1 MSVKGN
7 FGKKLRFHRSSRA
20 FLYSNILFTSLMQK
34 AQGQGLEGEAL
45 KIVTLVVS
53 IETGET
59 EVFFT
64 LVDNGMM
71 LII

>member
-1 MSVKGN
+1 MLVKYN

-20 FLYSNILFTSLMQK
+20 FLYSNILFTSLR
-34 AQGQGLEGEAL
+34 QGLEGQDL
-45 KIVTLVVS
+45 KIVTLVVA
-53 IETGET
+53 IEMGET

-64 LVDNGMM
+64 LVDNGRM